1 MLPEPN
7 GKSTRISL
15 SHSLDSGE
23 CISPCGN
30 REAAYRFLKDGESV
44 FCVACEV
51 RFIPGMQGFID
62 SHKSLSVVY
71 YINRFNNKKYM
82 IMSVDSEKA
91 LAAMTLI
98 HDQNLLEVCIETNY
112 PNIRKDIY
120 NKPTIYIILNGK
132 QVKEFPLILGT

>member
-1 MLPEPN
+1 
-7 GKSTRISL
+7 
-15 SHSLDSGE
+15 
-23 CISPCGN
+23 
-30 REAAYRFLKDGESV
+30 
-44 FCVACEV
+44 
-51 RFIPGMQGFID
+51 MQGFID